1 MAERNKSQNAI
12 ILTVKEFG
20 ENNRIANYLCEE
32 GIFSAVLYGGPKSKL
47 RSLVQPFYSG
57 TIYIYSDNV
66 KKSTKIT
73 DFDAKNCHL
82 SFRTN
87 LFKSW
92 AANLAAEIVMKTK
105 CGGDSKLAFLLLN
118 SLLDGMEACDE
129 NESRLGLLRF
139 IWRYLGLLGI
149 QPDAK
154 ECVSC
159 GNFLLSTKL
168 NSAYIES
175 KQGFVC
181 DDCLPFFPTK
191 EKDESAK
198 FIIDVNGLT
207 YLAAINELSPGKVR
221 SLLLPSASAFK
232 LKQLLY
238 HLIEK
243 ACETKLD
250 SLESGMGIL

>member
-1 MAERNKSQNAI
+1 MAERNKRENAV
-12 ILTVKEFG
+12 ILSIRDFG
-20 ENNRIANYLCEE
+20 ENNRIVTFLCED
-32 GIFSAVLYGGPKSKL
+32 GIESAVLYGGPKSKL

-57 TIYIYSDNV
+57 TIYLYCDNV

-82 SFRTN
+82 SFRLN

-92 AANLAAEIVMKTK
+92 AANLAAEIVIKTK

-118 SLLDGMEACDE
+118 SLLDGMEISEE
-129 NESRLGLLRF
+129 NDARLGLLRF

-149 QPDAK
+149 QPDSK

-159 GNFLLSTKL
+159 GNFLLNTKL

-175 KQGFVC
+175 RQGFVC
-181 DDCLPFFPTK
+181 EDCLPFYSAK

-221 SLLLPSASAFK
+221 SLLLPATSAFK

-243 ACETKLD
+243 GAETKLD
-250 SLESGMGIL
+250 SIESGMGIL